1 MPNPFFNA
9 MGMGQQG
16 ASRIA
21 QFGNIMQMLPAFKAN
36 PIGFL
41 LKQKLN
47 VPSEIVNDPNAIL
60 QHLLSTGQI
69 SQNQLNAA
77 YQEIQNGG
85 LSSYGRQGN

>member
-9 MGMGQQG
+9 MGRGQQT
-16 ASRIA
+16 SRIG
-21 QFGNIMQMLPAFKAN
+21 QFGSVMQMLPAFKAN

-85 LSSYGRQGN
+85 LTNYGR

>member
-1 MPNPFFNA
+1 MPNPFYNA
-9 MGMGQQG
+9 MGMSQR
-16 ASRIA
+16 ANSRIA

-36 PIGFL
+36 PLGFI

-60 QHLLSTGQI
+60 QHLLTTGQI
-69 SQNQLNAA
+69 SQNQINTA